1 MKGEINMNYED
12 KKIVGIVASNVE
24 PSIALNVIGHL
35 AISIGK
41 YSGKEKKRKNI
52 ITDKSGIEHLG
63 ISQFPF
69 IITKVKSGKLKNAI
83 ELAKQNPNLMVADY
97 PREMLETRT
106 DNELVNSIESKENE
120 KLEYLG
126 AIIYGNTEDVDQIT
140 GKYQLWRLD

>member
-1 MKGEINMNYED
+1 MNYEE

-24 PSIALNVIGHL
+24 PEVALNVIGHL

-41 YSGKEKKRKNI
+41 YSNEQIMGKPI
-52 ITDKSGIEHLG
+52 IKDKTGIEHLG

-83 ELAKQNPNLMVADY
+83 HLAKQNPNLLVADY
-97 PREMLETRT
+97 PRDMLDTRT
-106 DNELVNSIESKENE
+106 DDELVNSISSKEND

-126 AIIYGNTEDVDQIT
+126 AIIYGDTKDVNEIT
-140 GKYQLWRLD
+140 GKYQLWRME